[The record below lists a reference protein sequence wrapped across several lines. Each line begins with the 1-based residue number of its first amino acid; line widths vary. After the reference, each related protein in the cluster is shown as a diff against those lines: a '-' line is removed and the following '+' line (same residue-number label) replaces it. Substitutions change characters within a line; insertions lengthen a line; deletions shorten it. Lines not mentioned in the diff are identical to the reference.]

1 MIRLKNLVIGF
12 TQPIL
17 EVNEIYLERGKV
29 YALVGANG
37 RGKTTLLK
45 TINGVQKPISGEL
58 HLDEISIHELNREQI
73 ARKIAFVTSKFEG
86 VEHLTVYQYIA
97 LGRTPY
103 LGLFGRLTP
112 ADHQLVIEAMDQLGL
127 RSFSDRITA
136 ELSDGER
143 QMASIARALAQDC
156 PIITLDEPT
165 AFLDYAN
172 KDRIVE
178 LLISIANSKGKCILF
193 STHDLDLIQRKSIPV
208 LLAQSTK
215 KLYLNDKYSS
225 VDELMETY

>member
-12 TQPIL
+12 TNPIL
-17 EVNEIYLERGKV
+17 EVSEIYLERGRA

-58 HLDEISIHELNREQI
+58 HLDETSIYELNREQI

-86 VEHLTVYQYIA
+86 IEHLTVYQYIA

-127 RSFSDRITA
+127 RSFSERVTA

-165 AFLDYAN
+165 AFLDYTN
-172 KDRIVE
+172 KDRIVK

-215 KLYLNDKYSS
+215 KLHLIDKYSS